1 MNKLIIYKDKGI
13 FLEKKEYFMQDS
25 HEAIVLDIKIDPI
38 FDKYHH
44 KFIEFETPERKW
56 HDELTGNTYK
66 LPHEVTKNETARIDI
81 MFVGTDEN
89 ENEKDFSD
97 GEDIY
102 FKHSI
107 NASEDMEEE
116 YHDTIVEILDRTEQL
131 EEDVNSLEGSAHSHT
146 NKQILDNTT
155 ASYTTEEKT
164 KLQNVEANA
173 QVNRI
178 EKIKAN
184 GTEQTINNKEVNISI
199 PTKTSQLE
207 NDSGFIT
214 KSVNDLDNYT
224 TTNNMNTAISG
235 AVGTETTNRQNAD
248 LNLQQ
253 QIDAITSAS
262 DVVDVVATYTDL
274 QNYDT
279 TKLTADDVIKV
290 MQDSTHNNAISYFRW
305 VITNNVGVWN
315 YVGSEGPFYT
325 KGETETIL
333 ANYYNK
339 SQVYNKTEIDGMI
352 GDIETALTNLNTEA
366 EAI

>member
-1 MNKLIIYKDKGI
+1 MKIIIDNNGIVNIQKTKHQGQYTNDYLELEFEFGDEWSDFNKYLEFEGSD
-13 FLEKKEYFMQDS
+13 LEKVAYLIDNAFYIPE
-25 HEAIVLDIKIDPI
+25 DISKHLEVQCDI
-38 FDKYHH
+38 FFK
-44 KFIEFETPERKW
+44 KT
-56 HDELTGNTYK
+56 
-66 LPHEVTKNETARIDI
+66 
-81 MFVGTDEN
+81 EN
-89 ENEKDFSD
+89 ENTIQTPSQKWTM
-97 GEDIY
+97 Y
-102 FKHSI
+102 FDPSI
-107 NASEDMEEE
+107 NANPS
-116 YHDTIVEILDRTEQL
+116 IIEQK
-131 EEDVNSLEGSAHSHT
+131 EDVIDELVTRVG
-146 NKQILDNTT
+146 D
-155 ASYTTEEKT
+155 
-164 KLQNVEANA
+164 VEDDVVELS
-173 QVNRI
+173 Q
-178 EKIKAN
+178 
-184 GTEQTINNKEVNISI
+184 EVAGLNI

-224 TTNNMNTAISG
+224 TTDNMNTAISG

-248 LNLQQ
+248 ISLQQ

-262 DVVDVVATYTDL
+262 DVVDVVSTYAEL

-279 TKLTADDVIKV
+279 SKLTVDDVIKV

-305 VITNNVGVWN
+305 VITNNVGAWN

-352 GDIETALTNLNTEA
+352 GDIETALNNLNQEA